1 VRSFFAVVVSAAALV
16 LFLNACGHGQ
26 SNTEASP
33 APGASADAS
42 EASPEAS
49 DEATSEASGESSPE
63 APTETSPGASPA
75 SGAEGS
81 GSAVPGGESTAA
93 TTPIPVPTA
102 TPNPNLLSVANGTIL
117 RSYSPAVLDDM
128 SDGSLRDAAYGIGSE
143 LPASAKPPYV
153 FTFELAGV
161 ATITEFDANLRLDS
175 ENVLPA
181 TLKVE
186 VSTAGPDSGFADV
199 GTLTATTKTLTSN
212 VKARWVRVTGNKLFN
227 SVTATGTLP
236 PPPASPNVTGIFVEQ
251 DDPDKNGSF
260 IPTGTKEGYTR
271 ARFTKVGSALVA
283 TECPPDRVR
292 AVFVGHL
299 QDRMW
304 VATQA
309 GNKDANPSTFR
320 GNINDE
326 GTVFAGSNAD
336 GSGSLY
342 FTRTTEVPAF
352 CIPRVNGTGTHRVLV
367 LDIDPIQPFYPTDVA
382 PPLPGYR
389 FEAIGAGMLDE
400 SMLAGKEAVVV
411 RDICKV
417 PEIMADEQRALL
429 LKWVAAGHKL
439 ILGGGKCY
447 QGSDF
452 TWLPYPF
459 TSAGPGPETDHAS
472 LIQLENSG
480 LGTNDKND
488 AAHFVDVAAFV
499 KDANNALGS
508 AAVVTTTDSHWCG
521 HFFVAKPT
529 NLNGFV
535 QMYAVDGN
543 GSIIYDGINE
553 DGDPV
558 FERIRQLELALPVG
572 ASLPCTQHVT
582 DSFLLEP
589 NQEATFVAG
598 KAQTVNVPMEILA
611 NQGWSGHVTVKT
623 TGDLPARVSPS
634 GFDIAGGTENI
645 IVGVQIPASAKA
657 GLYTVNAIASNGS
670 GKTAQASVTL
680 TGTAP
685 LAKQFAPTQ
694 KRIRIYGI
702 HFDVD
707 SAVIQPR
714 SEPVIAEIAGI
725 LKSNPGL
732 RFQVEGHTDS
742 DGGADYNLGLSQRR
756 AQAVVD
762 DLVKRYGIARGRLIA
777 KGFGLTKPV
786 ASNATAAGKAL
797 NRRVELL
804 RL

>member
-1 VRSFFAVVVSAAALV
+1 V
-16 LFLNACGHGQ
+16 
-26 SNTEASP
+26 T
-33 APGASADAS
+33 
-42 EASPEAS
+42 
-49 DEATSEASGESSPE
+49 
-63 APTETSPGASPA
+63 
-75 SGAEGS
+75 
-81 GSAVPGGESTAA
+81 TAG
-93 TTPIPVPTA
+93 TPIPVPTP

-117 RSYSPAVLDDM
+117 RNYSPAVLDDM
-128 SDGSLRDAAYGIGSE
+128 SDGSLRDAANGIGSE

-161 ATITEFDANLRLDS
+161 ATIAEFDANLRLDS

-186 VSTAGPDSGFADV
+186 VSTTGPESGFADV
-199 GTLTATTKTLTSN
+199 GTFNATTKTLTTN
-212 VKARWVRVTGNKLFN
+212 VKARWVRLTGNKLFN
-227 SVTATGTLP
+227 SVTATGTLA

-260 IPTGTKEGYTR
+260 IPTGTKEGYSR
-271 ARFTKVGSALVA
+271 VRFVKVGSALVA
-283 TECPPDRVR
+283 SECPAPDGVR

-326 GTVFAGSNAD
+326 GTVFAGASAD
-336 GSGSLY
+336 GNGAPY
-342 FTRTTEVPAF
+342 FTRTPELPAS
-352 CIPRVNGTGTHRVLV
+352 CLPRVNGTGTHRVLV
-367 LDIDPIQPFYPTDVA
+367 LDIDPIQPFYPTDLS

-400 SMLAGKEAVVV
+400 SALAGKEAVVV

-417 PEIMADEQRALL
+417 PEVMADEQRALL

-499 KDANNALGS
+499 KNANNALGA
-508 AAVVTTTDSHWCG
+508 AAVVTTTDPHWCG
-521 HFFVAKPT
+521 HLFVAKPT

-535 QMYAVDGN
+535 QMYAVDVN
-543 GSIIYDGINE
+543 GSIIYDGIND

-558 FERIRQLELALPVG
+558 LERIRQLELALPVG

-598 KAQTVNVPMEILA
+598 KAQTINVPMDILA
-611 NQGWSGHVTVKT
+611 NQGWSGHVTIKT
-623 TGDLPARVSPS
+623 SGDLPARVSPS
-634 GFDIAGGTENI
+634 SFDIAGGTENI

-657 GLYTVNAIASNGS
+657 GLYTVNAIANNGS

-685 LAKQFAPTQ
+685 LAKQFAPAQ

-742 DGGADYNLGLSQRR
+742 DGGTAYNLGLSQRR

>member
-1 VRSFFAVVVSAAALV
+1 VQASA
-16 LFLNACGHGQ
+16 
-26 SNTEASP
+26 EASP
-33 APGASADAS
+33 ETSG

-49 DEATSEASGESSPE
+49 AEATAEA
-63 APTETSPGASPA
+63 ASPA
-75 SGAEGS
+75 
-81 GSAVPGGESTAA
+81 PGGESTAA
-93 TTPIPVPTA
+93 TTAGTPIPVPTA
-102 TPNPNLLSVANGTIL
+102 TPNPNLLSLANGTIL

-128 SDGSLRDAAYGIGSE
+128 SDGNLRNVANGIGSE
-143 LPASAKPPYV
+143 IPASAKPPYI
-153 FTFELAGV
+153 FTLELAGV

-175 ENVLPA
+175 DNVLPA

-186 VSTAGPDSGFADV
+186 VSTTGPDSGFADV
-199 GTLTATTKTLTSN
+199 GTFNAATKTLTTN
-212 VKARWVRVTGNKLFN
+212 VKARWVRLTGNKLFN
-227 SVTATGTLP
+227 SVTATGTLA

-271 ARFTKVGSALVA
+271 VRFVKVGSALVA
-283 TECPPDRVR
+283 TECPSPDGVR
-292 AVFVGHL
+292 AIFVGHL

-320 GNINDE
+320 GMVNDE
-326 GTVFAGSNAD
+326 GTVFAGATAD
-336 GSGSLY
+336 GYNAPY
-342 FTRTTEVPAF
+342 FTRTPELPAS
-352 CIPRVNGTGTHRVLV
+352 CLPRVNGTGTHRVLV
-367 LDIDPIQPFYPTDVA
+367 LDTDPLQPFYPADVS

-400 SMLAGKEAVVV
+400 GTLAGKEAVVV

-417 PEIMADEQRALL
+417 PEVMADEQRALL

-508 AAVVTTTDSHWCG
+508 AAVVTTTDPHWCG

-558 FERIRQLELALPVG
+558 FQRIRQLELALPVG
-572 ASLPCTQHVT
+572 ASLPCSQHVT

-611 NQGWSGHVTVKT
+611 NQGWSGHVTVKA
-623 TGDLPARVSPS
+623 TGDLPVRISPS

-645 IVGVQIPASAKA
+645 LVGVQIPASAKA
-657 GLYTVNAIASNGS
+657 GLYTVNAIATNGS
-670 GKTAQASVTL
+670 GKMAQASVTL

-685 LAKQFAPTQ
+685 LAKQFARAQ

-742 DGGADYNLGLSQRR
+742 DGGAAYNLGLSQRR